1 MKKIIS
7 ALLAVLMLAGA
18 LSVAASA
25 QTFVNDETYVVGNV
39 DTSSDKE
46 VNALDVYAIRSYLV
60 GESVNIDRQAADM
73 DANDK
78 IDAVDVYNLRCLLV
92 GLKTGSDFDNGRQ
105 VYKFTI
111 GGVDISEFKIY
122 VPEDAKWNDN
132 VQYAAELFQKY
143 TRISC
148 GVEPEIVKGAPA
160 GGHSVIFNR
169 VDPHREMG
177 LELGAEGYR
186 YDVTD
191 GNLNV
196 YGTYR
201 GNMYAVYEIL
211 EDFLGLRFYDNE
223 YTFQYKTRI
232 VDIPEGTNQFVIP
245 KMKFRFCGQNVTAS
259 PENYYMPS
267 RQNGTQVS
275 GYWDVRYGLQYG
287 PQFVNAHSYGYYW
300 RMATG
305 TMPADDGTMTL
316 AERYKAKYDSGEQK
330 KETDVSPLPGRAWQP
345 CTSDNSVYDTLFSGM
360 LDTMRMIESWGHA
373 CYAFSITAKQLV
385 EDGQKTMSFSLCD
398 NERYCTCRPCG
409 RRANGVINRDG
420 VVVVPKEGYGALYL
434 EMANKASVDIQQ
446 YYPGIRVHCILYNHD
461 IPATI
466 RPAKNVVVFYC
477 GQGCNNH
484 YINSGECT
492 NYGQVVQVSGKKE
505 NNIITA
511 ESVKAWGEMC
521 RESGAEMWYWY
532 YGVTFNYYMVSL
544 PCIYNIYYDY
554 KYLYEECNVRGI
566 YYEGGC
572 PNYNYETLKAYMSVK
587 MEWEPD
593 MSFEK
598 YIEYMKEYLYMYY
611 GNGYEEIFKFL
622 DMENTAGDECGTCF
636 VANFDRP
643 GDMYSY
649 AYIDEHYEE
658 MRELLNVAL
667 DKAQREEQKERIRVM
682 LICFDFLG
690 LSSSYDRMY
699 TNGDEASRALYEQ
712 RYTDMYN
719 GLESRDMKI
728 FPDDSVYS
736 LPKSIDFTVN
746 PMTQFYTKGS
756 LRDGVTP

>member
-18 LSVAASA
+18 LSVAAGA

-92 GLKTGSDFDNGRQ
+92 GLKTGSDFDNGKQ

-122 VPEDAKWNDN
+122 VPENAVWNDN

-245 KMKFRFCGQNVTAS
+245 KMKFRFCGQNVTEN
-259 PENYYMPS
+259 PENYYMPA

-330 KETDVSPLPGRAWQP
+330 KETDVAPMPGKAWQP
-345 CTSDNSVYDTLFSGM
+345 CTSNDSVYDTLFSGM

-373 CYAFSITAKQLV
+373 CYAFTTTVKQLV

-398 NERYCTCRPCG
+398 NEQYCKCRLCG
-409 RRANGVINRDG
+409 RKANGVIDRG
-420 VVVVPKEGYGALYL
+420 
-434 EMANKASVDIQQ
+434 
-446 YYPGIRVHCILYNHD
+446 R
-461 IPATI
+461 
-466 RPAKNVVVFYC
+466 
-477 GQGCNNH
+477 
-484 YINSGECT
+484 SGRSPQRGLRCA
-492 NYGQVVQVSGKKE
+492 VS
-505 NNIITA
+505 
-511 ESVKAWGEMC
+511 
-521 RESGAEMWYWY
+521 
-532 YGVTFNYYMVSL
+532 
-544 PCIYNIYYDY
+544 
-554 KYLYEECNVRGI
+554 
-566 YYEGGC
+566 
-572 PNYNYETLKAYMSVK
+572 
-587 MEWEPD
+587 
-593 MSFEK
+593 
-598 YIEYMKEYLYMYY
+598 
-611 GNGYEEIFKFL
+611 
-622 DMENTAGDECGTCF
+622 
-636 VANFDRP
+636 
-643 GDMYSY
+643 
-649 AYIDEHYEE
+649 
-658 MRELLNVAL
+658 
-667 DKAQREEQKERIRVM
+667 
-682 LICFDFLG
+682 
-690 LSSSYDRMY
+690 
-699 TNGDEASRALYEQ
+699 
-712 RYTDMYN
+712 
-719 GLESRDMKI
+719 
-728 FPDDSVYS
+728 
-736 LPKSIDFTVN
+736 
-746 PMTQFYTKGS
+746 
-756 LRDGVTP
+756 

>member
-1 MKKIIS
+1 M
-7 ALLAVLMLAGA
+7 
-18 LSVAASA
+18 
-25 QTFVNDETYVVGNV
+25 
-39 DTSSDKE
+39 
-46 VNALDVYAIRSYLV
+46 
-60 GESVNIDRQAADM
+60 
-73 DANDK
+73 
-78 IDAVDVYNLRCLLV
+78 
-92 GLKTGSDFDNGRQ
+92 
-105 VYKFTI
+105 YKFTI

-122 VPEDAKWNDN
+122 VHDGAEWNDN
-132 VQYAAELFQKY
+132 SQYAAELFQRY

-148 GVEPEIVKGAPA
+148 GVTPEIVKGTYES
-160 GGHSVIFNR
+160 GHGVIFNL
-169 VDPHREMG
+169 VDRQS
-177 LELGAEGYR
+177 ELGQKLGSEGYQ

-211 EDFLGLRFYDNE
+211 EDYLGLRFYDNE
-223 YTFQYKTRI
+223 YTFQYKTRV
-232 VDIPEGTNQFVIP
+232 VDIPDGTDQFVIP
-245 KMKFRFCGQNVTAS
+245 KMKFRYCGQNVTDS
-259 PENYYMPS
+259 GENYYLPA
-267 RQNGTQVS
+267 RQNGTQIN
-275 GYWDVRYGLQYG
+275 GFAEARFGLLYG
-287 PQFVNAHSYGYYW
+287 PQFINAHSYGYYW
-300 RMATG
+300 QMSIG
-305 TMPADDGTMTL
+305 TMPADDGSMTL
-316 AERYKAKYDSGEQK
+316 EERYRAKYEDGK
-330 KETDVSPLPGRAWQP
+330 KKFEEDPTLKSEYSWQP
-345 CTSDNSVYDTLFSGM
+345 CATDSSSYNTLFEGM
-360 LDTMRMIESWGHA
+360 LLTLKRIENWGNA
-373 CYAFSITAKQLV
+373 GYAFTTTAKNLV
-385 EDGQKTMSFSLCD
+385 EDGQKSMSFSLCD
-398 NERYCTCRPCG
+398 NEQYCKCRLCG
-409 RRANGVINRDG
+409 RKANGVINIKG
-420 VVVVPKEGYGALYL
+420 EVVVPKEGYGALYL
-434 EMANKASVDIQQ
+434 DMANKAAVDIQQ
-446 YYPGIRVHCILYNHD
+446 YYPGMRIHCILYNHD

-466 RPAKNVVVFYC
+466 RPNKNVIVFYC

-492 NYGQVVQVSGKKE
+492 NLGQLGKE
-505 NNIITA
+505 NNIKTA
-511 ESVKAWGEMC
+511 ASLKAWGSFCAET
-521 RESGAEMWYWY
+521 GAEMWYWY

-611 GNGYEEIFKFL
+611 GNGYEDIFKFL